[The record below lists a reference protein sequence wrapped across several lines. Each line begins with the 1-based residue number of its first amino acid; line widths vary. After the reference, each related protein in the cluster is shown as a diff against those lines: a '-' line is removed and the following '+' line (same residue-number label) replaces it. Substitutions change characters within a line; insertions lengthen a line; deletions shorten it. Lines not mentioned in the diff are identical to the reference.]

1 MFDKSLNTP
10 DLMAVVS
17 NYLTQFKP
25 IKCLPNC
32 LMVVDDWLR
41 LIWGLYVK
49 ELKCIVLFEQ
59 VYTVLYHG
67 TPETRSQLREK
78 LMRIRKYSHGLK
90 SLPVVI
96 SSYEILMRDRPLLER
111 YGLEWKYL
119 IVDEGHRLK
128 NLNCKLIRLK
138 ICFALFWTFWKVF
151 LIGVCG
157 FLFPLIQIEYV
168 DF

>member
-1 MFDKSLNTP
+1 
-10 DLMAVVS
+10 
-17 NYLTQFKP
+17 
-25 IKCLPNC
+25 
-32 LMVVDDWLR
+32 MVVDEWLT
-41 LIWGLYVK
+41 LIWGLYIK

-67 TPETRSQLREK
+67 TPETRAQLREK

-96 SSYEILMRDRPLLER
+96 SSYEMLMRDRPLLER

-128 NLNCKLIRLK
+128 NLNCKLIRLE
-138 ICFALFWTFWKVF
+138 ICFAMFWTFFSAQKMF
-151 LIGVCG
+151 LIGVFVAL
-157 FLFPLIQIEYV
+157 FLRIRIEYV
-168 DF
+168 DLQSKKSNSECEHFFIQCFLM